1 MIFGNIL
8 QITYSKM
15 VSQRDHLTNEYICNN
30 FIFILIEPDSEP
42 SSPQSEPKSGNL
54 NRLINAINNE
64 FISVGN
70 SNLK

>member
-1 MIFGNIL
+1 MNTFVTFL
-8 QITYSKM
+8 S
-15 VSQRDHLTNEYICNN
+15 
-30 FIFILIEPDSEP
+30 FFLIEPDGEP